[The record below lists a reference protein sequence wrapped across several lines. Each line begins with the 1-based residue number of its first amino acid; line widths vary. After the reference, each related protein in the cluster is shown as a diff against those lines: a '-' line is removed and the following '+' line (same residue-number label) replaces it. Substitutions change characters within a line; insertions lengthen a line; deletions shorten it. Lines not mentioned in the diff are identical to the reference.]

1 MSEFYDNHDAP
12 VISKA
17 APAGKMYRI
26 GNYSAVQLKDGGV
39 LEVKHAGNTYCK
51 RVHYESVD
59 AWKASLPAELKTAQA
74 DVGNRRRRL
83 CELPIAKDRGDAFIY
98 IQLMRMYRLFGCGFG
113 QSISLSDR
121 REQLLRHSRGR
132 MDDYT
137 QRHLAKINDAIKAGA
152 DPLARPVVLLG
163 KQCIYI
169 MDRDGKTMNAVS
181 YNSSTGLFHYNG
193 KVGSSFR
200 EVGVPYV
207 SGHPDFWIVKNKAVF
222 KHIWV

>member
-1 MSEFYDNHDAP
+1 MSEFYGDHETSRAVP
-12 VISKA
+12 PS
-17 APAGKMYRI
+17 GTMYRI
-26 GNYSAVQLKDGGV
+26 KNYSAVQLKDGGV

-51 RVHYESVD
+51 RVRYDSLD
-59 AWKASLPAELKTAQA
+59 AWKASLPAELKATQA
-74 DVGNRRRRL
+74 DVGNHKRRL
-83 CELPIAKDRGDAFIY
+83 CERPIAKDHGDAFIY
-98 IQLMRMYRLFGCGFG
+98 TQLMRMYRLFGCGFG
-113 QSISLSDR
+113 QSISLSER

-163 KQCIYI
+163 KQCIYV
-169 MDRDGKTMNAVS
+169 MDREGKHMNAVS

-207 SGHPDFWIVKNKAVF
+207 GGHPDFWIVKHKAVF